1 MNDLIDGL
9 DKDQP
14 VAMSWISHSNQQI
27 LDAAYQLSHA
37 KNKGDFQRGGSNCCS
52 VSNVMYGDAKGNVAC
67 GRQENYTNMRLNTN
81 FILDGASG
89 RMILKNI

>member
-27 LDAAYQLSHA
+27 LDAVYQLSHA

-52 VSNVMYGDAKGNVAC
+52 D
-67 GRQENYTNMRLNTN
+67 
-81 FILDGASG
+81 
-89 RMILKNI
+89 